1 MSDPIHDLENFNSEG
16 LPVNPL
22 APSEVRRLGDRMRRR
37 RNAAAAVAGVAAVAV
52 IAAPIA
58 LYAGR
63 DGSSAPSPAPS
74 PSSTTGS
81 PDVDV
86 NPPSPEPITVLL
98 REIPEGFPLAA
109 GWPDD
114 DQAESEEMGL
124 KGPNRTL
131 DSLPFTM
138 CGNTFDDPEYVDRL
152 RAQWT
157 NVEDYRGRQLTTYAD
172 ADEAVAAVRALT
184 DFYGACPSE
193 EGSDGYTRVSEV
205 RRTQVGGESWAL
217 VTHYEFDGAPAVG
230 LTITHVI
237 RLGRAVFFDTVANE
251 GGAGQNRDA
260 EIQNQLDAMTSA
272 SAQPVSRMCA
282 FTEAGCGDGDAP
294 IEALVFGT
302 LGPEGFRG
310 VELGM
315 TLDEALA
322 AGADVRTVD
331 ATAICRAVNIRR
343 EASDTGLDA
352 ALSEARG
359 VAGIFAKP
367 GIKTPEGIG
376 YGSTLAE
383 VEAAYPGTD
392 TTGEYTVLSPVP
404 GYDDRRY
411 ATMYDEKDRVV
422 DLILE
427 LDNQD
432 CYR

>member
-1 MSDPIHDLENFNSEG
+1 MSDPIQDLENFNSEG

-37 RNAAAAVAGVAAVAV
+37 RNAAGLVAGVAAIAV

-63 DGSSAPSPAPS
+63 DSSAPSPTPA

-98 REIPEGFPLAA
+98 REIPDGFPLAS

-114 DQAESEEMGL
+114 SQAESEEMGL
-124 KGPNRTL
+124 EGPNRKL
-131 DSLPFTM
+131 DSLLFTH
-138 CGNTFDDPEYVDRL
+138 CHATFDDPDYVDRL

-172 ADEAVAAVRALT
+172 ADQAVAAVKGLT
-184 DFYGACPSE
+184 DFHRDCPTE
-193 EGSDGYTRVSEV
+193 DAGGGYARVTDV
-205 RRTQVGGESWAL
+205 QRTQVGGESWAL
-217 VTHYEFDGAPAVG
+217 VTHYEFGDAPAVG

-237 RLGRAVFFDTVANE
+237 RLGRAVLIDTTSNE
-251 GGAGQNRDA
+251 GGAGQDRRR
-260 EIQNQLDAMTSA
+260 EIDDQLAAMTSA
-272 SAQPVSRMCA
+272 AAQPVSRMCA

-294 IEALVFGT
+294 IEAPVFGT

-322 AGADVRTVD
+322 AGAEVRSVD
-331 ATAICRAVNIRR
+331 ASATCTAVTIGS
-343 EASDTGLDA
+343 EASDPGLDA
-352 ALSEARG
+352 AMSEARG

-367 GIKTPEGIG
+367 GIKTAEDIG

-383 VEAAYPGTD
+383 VKAAYPGTD
-392 TTGEYTVLSPVP
+392 TSGEYTVFSPVP
-404 GYDDRRY
+404 GYDDRQF
-411 ATMYDEKDRVV
+411 ATMYDEQDRVV
-422 DLILE
+422 SLVLE